1 MLQHSMQQLQDKAMK
16 RQEEIQ
22 IAAFLILNQLWLL
35 LKVNVNPKTLKNF
48 IADLEIRYLVVL
60 KMPRQQE
67 NDNYARKYFS
77 AMFISIYD

>member
-60 KMPRQQE
+60 KMPRQQ
-67 NDNYARKYFS
+67 
-77 AMFISIYD
+77 